1 MTEKGSSRNIKLL
14 IAYDGTDFSGWQTQ
28 NTWKAQKTRETS
40 QKNPAAFP
48 REAPRRTVQGCI
60 EEALQKLHKHPVS
73 LAGSGRTDAGVHAA
87 GQIAN
92 FYTDIQS
99 IAPDRFTP
107 ALNSLLPR
115 DVRILAAEETHSGFH
130 ARFDAKARTYRYHII
145 AGRHA
150 FPHELR
156 YALQLWNCPS
166 VERLNS
172 YARLL
177 RGEMDCSSFATPKD
191 PSESRFRYIFNA
203 CFFVQGD
210 ALVFEITANAFL
222 WKMVR
227 SITGTLLFCEEK
239 GVSVSEFQSLVGG
252 KDRSKAGPT
261 APPQGLSLWNIEYG
275 GAYR

>member
-1 MTEKGSSRNIKLL
+1 MKLTTEKGLNRNIKLL

-28 NTWKAQKTRETS
+28 KTRETTRE
-40 QKNPAAFP
+40 NLAATP
-48 REAPRRTVQGCI
+48 RKAPRRTVQGCI
-60 EEALQKLHKHPVS
+60 EDALQKLHKHPVS

-99 IAPDRFTP
+99 IAPERFTP

-115 DVRILAAEETHSGFH
+115 DVRVLAAEEICSGFH

-150 FPHELR
+150 LPHELR
-156 YALQLWNCPS
+156 YALQLWSSPS
-166 VERLNS
+166 IERLNS

-177 RGEMDCSSFATPKD
+177 RGEMDCSAFATPKD
-191 PSESRFRYIFNA
+191 PGESRFRYIFNA

-210 ALVFEITANAFL
+210 ILVFEITANAFL

-239 GVSVSEFQSLVGG
+239 GVSAAGFQSLVDS
-252 KDRSKAGPT
+252 KDRNRAGPT
-261 APPQGLSLWNIEYG
+261 APPQGLFLWNIAYS
-275 GAYR
+275 GAGHRP